1 MLGQTIDVGQRRTVV
16 AVNLVTTSITT
27 AATLGR
33 IGSPSSSGGP
43 SSSSASRAP
52 DANMAARKD
61 DEENEPQGEIAGD
74 GVKWIRHISIFKY
87 VAGVRVLDKRNFSKK
102 FLYGMMNLGFTLA
115 GSLVVYLTLSGP
127 IQVIA
132 GISTIM
138 AFAAAMWLH
147 MKEPE

>member
-1 MLGQTIDVGQRRTVV
+1 
-16 AVNLVTTSITT
+16 
-27 AATLGR
+27 
-33 IGSPSSSGGP
+33 
-43 SSSSASRAP
+43 
-52 DANMAARKD
+52 MAARKD

-132 GISTIM
+132 GISTIV